1 MRRREL
7 LTTLAAASATA
18 TAGCNTLDA
27 MTSDEDTEGEA
38 VTVETLDAPGSQAG
52 TTTVPAADEV
62 SFVEFFA
69 TTCPVCAA
77 QMPALGEASRRVGDD
92 VQFLSVTSEPVG
104 YTVTRGDVASWW
116 ADHDGA
122 WPVGVDDGT
131 ALAQRYGATSV
142 PKAVVVRP
150 DGTVAWSHTGR
161 VEAASIVEAIR
172 AAAEGDRP

>member
-1 MRRREL
+1 VRRREL

-18 TAGCNTLDA
+18 TAGCNSLDA
-27 MTSDEDTEGEA
+27 MTSDEDTEREA

-52 TTTVPAADEV
+52 TTTVPASEEV

-77 QMPALGEASRRVGDD
+77 QMSTLGEASRRVGDD

-104 YTVTRGDVASWW
+104 YTVTKGEVASWW
-116 ADHDGA
+116 AEHDGTWSVA
-122 WPVGVDDGT
+122 VDDGT
-131 ALAQRYGATSV
+131 ALAQRYDATSV

-161 VEAASIVEAIR
+161 VEAADIVEAIR
-172 AAAEGDRP
+172 AATGGDRP